1 MDIYLYQLIFLISI
15 TVLTGIGSFLPLII
29 ISFVYDDK
37 SPFKT
42 KARLNPDLNV
52 PFNTIMSISDGR

>member
-42 KARLNPDLNV
+42 KVRIMNPNV
-52 PFNTIMSISDGR
+52 KVK

>member
-42 KARLNPDLNV
+42 KARMNPYMKVLL
-52 PFNTIMSISDGR
+52 NTII